1 MKKMFLNM
9 IMPIRQKVINI
20 NGRRSQTNKYQ
31 NLNLLFYM
39 DMISLKDIESG
50 LLKIDK
56 KHDKEINIYYIGYIT
71 IKN

>member
-1 MKKMFLNM
+1 
-9 IMPIRQKVINI
+9 MPIRQKVINI

-31 NLNLLFYM
+31 NLNLLFYI

>member
-1 MKKMFLNM
+1 M

-31 NLNLLFYM
+31 NLNLLFYI